1 MIAFQSN
8 PRSRTA
14 DLEGLGTISMQLT
27 MALVKKSE
35 AHIKW
40 LMESG
45 RFDGYD
51 RDCLDVCLELHS
63 DLKSTLRETLKALE
77 EKSYRDANVW
87 VSAVMDVAV
96 TCEDGFREKG
106 EPIHRL
112 LGLGWAQSTRNGEG
126 DDGRRSGERERG
138 DQERESGEE
147 KTERVKEGAYRR
159 HMMHGRKE
167 RMREDRGFLDPNM

>member
-106 EPIHRL
+106 DYKSPL
-112 LGLGWAQSTRNGEG
+112 T
-126 DDGRRSGERERG
+126 
-138 DQERESGEE
+138 
-147 KTERVKEGAYRR
+147 KENDYFLTKENDYPLRA
-159 HMMHGRKE
+159 HGS
-167 RMREDRGFLDPNM
+167 